1 MCRTQDHTNPQLEV
15 IDKKEE
21 KLMEKKVV
29 DPEELQFM
37 KDMESTKIEGDA
49 FYQTLLTESQG
60 RIDTYNMEV
69 QVGELKEEISK
80 LTLQL
85 RQAESEIR
93 SKKSELEIKA
103 VTIEALKEARKEA

>member
-21 KLMEKKVV
+21 KLTEKKVV

-80 LTLQL
+80 YRAILCFQSLTSQKMML
-85 RQAESEIR
+85 RYGW
-93 SKKSELEIKA
+93 
-103 VTIEALKEARKEA
+103 ALGTWSWGPFHN